1 MRVRDV
7 MGPGRI
13 LSRASI
19 WESPSHRG
27 TYEERPGQLT
37 MAEAVEDALA
47 EERPLFVEAGTGT
60 GKTLAY
66 LLPAVLS
73 GKKVVISTATRALQ
87 EQIFVKDL
95 PLVAEVLGAHGIRF
109 RSAMM
114 KGLSNYLCKRRFAEL
129 RSSEEGARLG
139 YDADLLAIEDWAK
152 ETETGDRAELVKLPE
167 DADAWRRVSSSTE
180 TRIGAECKYFRE
192 CFVTAM
198 RREAEQAEIIVV
210 NHHLF
215 CADLA
220 LRKGRGEG
228 DYGSVIPAYD
238 AVVFDE
244 AHQLEDVATNFFGV
258 RASTAR
264 IEALTRDARRS
275 FVKATAEA
283 KVLLE
288 LVDEAS
294 KLFFEALARSAS
306 ARSSAPSGG
315 GVRGRDVPAGL
326 ERVSDRRSLDRDAFS
341 GTALDRYAK
350 LDACLEALAGH
361 ADAHAIDESIALV
374 ARRTR
379 DLRKDLDRIV
389 RGAEAASLRA
399 EEDEHSQDIPRRL
412 DNVAWLEMRERSVVI
427 GASPVDLA
435 PTLRAALFNRV
446 PTVICT
452 SATLATSAKPE
463 RAFEF
468 AKARLGAPADAR
480 EMVVASPFDF
490 ATRSALYLPSDLPEP
505 SDPAY
510 DRACADRIAELVEI
524 TGGGAFVLCTS
535 NRAMRSL
542 HASIVRLVGAR
553 HEVLLQGDAPK
564 HLLLSKFRANND
576 AILVATMSFW
586 EGVDVPGDALRLV
599 ILDKIPFAVPTDP
612 VVSARSAEL
621 EREGRNAFSEY
632 TLPTAALTLKQGFG
646 RLLRTEKDAG
656 IVAILDR
663 RLTTKGYG
671 KALLASLPPARRV
684 TSLDQLRAFWLEIR
698 S

>member
-1 MRVRDV
+1 MRVREV

-19 WESPSHRG
+19 WDSPQVG
-27 TYEERPGQLT
+27 TYEERPGQLA
-37 MAEAVEDALA
+37 MAEAVEDALT

-66 LLPAVLS
+66 LVPAVLS

-95 PLVAEVLGAHGIRF
+95 PLVAEVLGGHGIRF

-114 KGLSNYLCKRRFAEL
+114 KGLSNYLCKRRFNEL

-139 YDADLLAIEDWAK
+139 YDGDLLAIEHWSRD
-152 ETETGDRAELVKLPE
+152 TETGDRAELVKLPE
-167 DADAWRRVSSSTE
+167 DAEAWRRVASSTE

-275 FVKATAEA
+275 FVKATPEA
-283 KVLLE
+283 KTLLE

-294 KLFFEALARSAS
+294 MMFFDALARSAS
-306 ARSSAPSGG
+306 ARTSAPPSF
-315 GVRGRDVPAGL
+315 RGRDVAAGL
-326 ERVSDRRSLDRDAFS
+326 ERVSDRRSLKKDDFS
-341 GTALDRYAK
+341 GTTFERYAK

-361 ADAHAIDESIALV
+361 ADAHAMDESIALV

-389 RGAEAASLRA
+389 RGSEEASQRA
-399 EEDEHSQDIPRRL
+399 EDDEHTQDLPRRL
-412 DNVAWLEMRERSVVI
+412 ESVAWLEMRERSVVI

-435 PTLRAALFNRV
+435 PTLRKALFDRV

-452 SATLATSAKPE
+452 SATLATSAKAA

-468 AKARLGAPADAR
+468 TKARLGAPDDAK

-490 ATRSALYLPSDLPEP
+490 ARRSALYLPGDLPEP
-505 SDPAY
+505 NEPGY
-510 DRACADRIAELVEI
+510 DRACADRIAELVDI
-524 TGGGAFVLCTS
+524 TRGGAFVLCTS

-542 HASIVRLVGAR
+542 HASVAAHVGTR
-553 HEVLLQGDAPK
+553 HEVLLQGSAPK
-564 HLLLSKFRANND
+564 HLLLSKFRAKND
-576 AILVATMSFW
+576 AVLVATMSFW

-612 VVSARSAEL
+612 VVAARSAEL

-632 TLPTAALTLKQGFG
+632 AIPTAALTLKQGFG

-663 RLTTKGYG
+663 RLTSKGYG
-671 KALLASLPPARRV
+671 KALLAALPPARRV
-684 TSLDQLRAFWLEIR
+684 TTLDEVRAFWSEIR
-698 S
+698 P